1 MSLQKPISIKIFLA
15 ILSCFAWFA
24 LIPQFFITMSNDQAP
39 WFENFIR
46 YFSFFTLLTNA
57 MVAIY
62 STVLLIAPNS
72 SWGRFFARTGTAT
85 AIAVY
90 ITIVAL
96 ISNTVLRGLIQFE
109 GLQKILNEVQHVIVP
124 VLFVLYWCVFV
135 NKNSLRWKDFLPWL
149 WYPFIY
155 LLFVLI
161 RGSFSNFY
169 PYPFIHLGNLGLQQT
184 LINSVGVGILFILVS
199 LVFISIGKLWSRRK

>member
-24 LIPQFFITMSNDQAP
+24 LIPQFFITISSDKAP

-46 YFSFFTLLTNA
+46 YFSYFTLLTNA
-57 MVAIY
+57 MVAVC
-62 STVLLIAPNS
+62 STTLLLAPNS

-96 ISNTVLRGLIQFE
+96 IYNTVLRSLAQFE

-135 NKNSLRWKDFLPWL
+135 NKSSLRWKDFLPWL
-149 WYPFIY
+149 WYPFAY

-169 PYPFIHLGNLGLQQT
+169 PYPFIHLGNLGLRQT
-184 LINSVGVGILFILVS
+184 LLNAALMGVLFMLMS
-199 LVFISIGKLWSRRK
+199 LAFIGIGKLWSRKK

>member
-24 LIPQFFITMSNDQAP
+24 LIPQFFIVMGNNQAP

-46 YFSFFTLLTNA
+46 YFSYFTLLTNA
-57 MVAIY
+57 MVAVCCTI
-62 STVLLIAPNS
+62 LLISPNS
-72 SWGRFFARTGTAT
+72 SQGRFFARTGTAT

-96 ISNTVLRGLIQFE
+96 IYNLVLRKLAQFE

-135 NKNSLRWKDFLPWL
+135 NKNSLRWKSFLPWL

-161 RGSFSNFY
+161 RGSFSDFY
-169 PYPFIHLGNLGLQQT
+169 PYPFINIGGIGLRQT
-184 LINSVGVGILFILVS
+184 LTNAAIMGVLFVLMS
-199 LVFISIGKLWSRRK
+199 LAFIGIGKL

>member
-1 MSLQKPISIKIFLA
+1 MSLKKPISIKIFLA

-24 LIPQFFITMSNDQAP
+24 LIPQFFITIGSNQAP

-46 YFSFFTLLTNA
+46 YFSYFTLLTNA
-57 MVAIY
+57 MVAIS
-62 STVLLIAPNS
+62 STVLLVAPNS
-72 SWGRFFARTGTAT
+72 SWGRFFARTTTAT

-96 ISNTVLRGLIQFE
+96 IYNVILRPLYQFE

-135 NKNSLRWKDFLPWL
+135 NKSSLQWKDFLPWL
-149 WYPFIY
+149 WYPLIY
-155 LLFVLI
+155 VLFVLI
-161 RGSFSNFY
+161 RGSFSGFY
-169 PYPFIHLGNLGLQQT
+169 PYPFINLNDLGFRQT
-184 LINSVGVGILFILVS
+184 LINAVGMSVLFTLMSLAFIGV
-199 LVFISIGKLWSRRK
+199 GKLWSRKK

>member
-24 LIPQFFITMSNDQAP
+24 LIPQFYITIGSDKAP

-46 YFSFFTLLTNA
+46 YFSYFTLLTNA
-57 MVAIY
+57 MVAVCC
-62 STVLLIAPNS
+62 TALLVAPNS

-90 ITIVAL
+90 ITIVGL
-96 ISNTVLRGLIQFE
+96 IYNTILRGLRPLN
-109 GLQKILNEVQHVIVP
+109 GLQKVLNEVQHVIVP

-149 WYPFIY
+149 WYPLIY

-161 RGSFSNFY
+161 RGSFSDFY
-169 PYPFIHLGNLGLQQT
+169 PYPFINIGGLGLRQT
-184 LINSVGVGILFILVS
+184 LINAALMGVLFILMS
-199 LVFISIGKLWSRRK
+199 LAFIGIGKLWSRKK

>member
-15 ILSCFAWFA
+15 FLSCFAWFA
-24 LIPQFFITMSNDQAP
+24 LIPQFFITIGSNQAP

-46 YFSFFTLLTNA
+46 YFSYFTLLTNA
-57 MVAIY
+57 MVAIS
-62 STVLLIAPNS
+62 STVLLLASNS
-72 SWGRFFARTGTAT
+72 SWGRFFARTTTAT

-96 ISNTVLRGLIQFE
+96 IYNVILRPLYQFE

-135 NKNSLRWKDFLPWL
+135 NKSSLQWKDFLPWL
-149 WYPFIY
+149 WYPLIY
-155 LLFVLI
+155 VLFVLI
-161 RGSFSNFY
+161 RGSFSGFY
-169 PYPFIHLGNLGLQQT
+169 PYPFINLNDLGFRQT
-184 LINSVGVGILFILVS
+184 LINALGMGVLFALMS
-199 LVFISIGKLWSRRK
+199 LAFIGVGKLWSRKK